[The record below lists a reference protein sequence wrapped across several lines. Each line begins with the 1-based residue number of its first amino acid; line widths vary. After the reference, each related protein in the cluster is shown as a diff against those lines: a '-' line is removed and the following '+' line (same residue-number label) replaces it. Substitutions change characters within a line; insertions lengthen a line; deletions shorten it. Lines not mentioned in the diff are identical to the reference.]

1 MNDPIFEVERLSL
14 AYPGRRGQ
22 RVAPI
27 LKDVSFTVER
37 GHALTL
43 VGPSGSGKSSLLRC
57 LNRLEEPTAG
67 TVHFDGRDIRAL
79 DPRRLRRGA
88 ALVMQTPV
96 VFEGTVRD
104 NLRVRPADVDGD
116 LSEARLGQAL
126 ADVGLEGELLERDA
140 ATLSGG
146 EKQRVTIARAL
157 LGDPRALLLDE
168 PTSALDPPNA
178 ALVVETVSRLRE
190 ARGLSIVAVTHQP
203 ELVRRLGGMLLYL
216 VKGEMQAYERVGDLD
231 VRLQAFLAGE
241 RAAGALFVSTGVT
254 LAYVIGAVVQVRP
267 WYEPQYIIPIAGMIL
282 GSSMTSAALGGDRLQ
297 GELRVRAAE
306 VETRLALG
314 FSGREAMQPLVR
326 SALRAAMI
334 PVVNGMMTVGLVQLP
349 GMMTGQILAG
359 SSPLLAIR
367 YQIVVV
373 FMQAAATAV
382 GSLLFVRLA
391 AARYLTP
398 AHQLRRWLV

>member
-1 MNDPIFEVERLSL
+1 MNDPLFEIEHLAL

-22 RVAPI
+22 PMAPI

-37 GHALTL
+37 GRALTL

-67 TVHFDGRDIRAL
+67 TVRFEGRDIRDL

-96 VFEGTVRD
+96 VFDGTVRD
-104 NLRVRPADVDGD
+104 NLRLRPADVDGD

-126 ADVGLEGELLERDA
+126 ADVGLEGELLDRDA

-190 ARGLSIVAVTHQP
+190 TRGLSIVAVTHQP

-241 RAAGALFVSTGVT
+241 RAAGVADAS
-254 LAYVIGAVVQVRP
+254 
-267 WYEPQYIIPIAGMIL
+267 
-282 GSSMTSAALGGDRLQ
+282 
-297 GELRVRAAE
+297 
-306 VETRLALG
+306 
-314 FSGREAMQPLVR
+314 
-326 SALRAAMI
+326 
-334 PVVNGMMTVGLVQLP
+334 
-349 GMMTGQILAG
+349 
-359 SSPLLAIR
+359 
-367 YQIVVV
+367 
-373 FMQAAATAV
+373 
-382 GSLLFVRLA
+382 
-391 AARYLTP
+391 
-398 AHQLRRWLV
+398 

>member
-1 MNDPIFEVERLSL
+1 MSEPVFQIEHLSL

-22 RVAPI
+22 PVAPI

-37 GHALTL
+37 GRALAL

-67 TVHFDGRDIRAL
+67 TVRFEGRDIRDL

-96 VFEGTVRD
+96 VFDGTVRD
-104 NLRVRPADVDGD
+104 NLRLRPADADGD
-116 LSEARLGQAL
+116 RSEARLGQAL
-126 ADVGLEGELLERDA
+126 ADVGLEGELLDRDA

-190 ARGLSIVAVTHQP
+190 VRGLSIVAVTHQP

-216 VKGEMQAYERVGDLD
+216 VKGEMQAYERVDDLD
-231 VRLQAFLAGE
+231 LRLQAFLAGE
-241 RAAGALFVSTGVT
+241 RAADVAD
-254 LAYVIGAVVQVRP
+254 AP
-267 WYEPQYIIPIAGMIL
+267 
-282 GSSMTSAALGGDRLQ
+282 
-297 GELRVRAAE
+297 
-306 VETRLALG
+306 
-314 FSGREAMQPLVR
+314 
-326 SALRAAMI
+326 
-334 PVVNGMMTVGLVQLP
+334 
-349 GMMTGQILAG
+349 
-359 SSPLLAIR
+359 
-367 YQIVVV
+367 
-373 FMQAAATAV
+373 
-382 GSLLFVRLA
+382 
-391 AARYLTP
+391 
-398 AHQLRRWLV
+398 